1 MPGRPPSRPQK
12 VRHATPDTATCDT
25 SSTYADDAPKQ
36 CMVPKRELNPRM
48 RFPYYLKGVA
58 RLSGQRCRPMG
69 FQFSHRATIKC
80 VLRPYCSHLHGELG
94 GQRCRPMGVASLRCA
109 TLWSLCPT
117 LKSAV
122 CIFGIVHI
130 ISARP
135 CLIEHITHMHSSRY
149 GTAVGCPRASS
160 ARNHLCASTLLSPS
174 AVPAKWWYSTH
185 TFVFAAPVYPQAC
198 QLSPRD
204 ARC

>member
-1 MPGRPPSRPQK
+1 MWQGCPASGVDRWAFNSPTALLSNVFYDPT
-12 VRHATPDTATCDT
+12 VRTCTVSLAASGVDRWALQV
-25 SSTYADDAPKQ
+25 YAA
-36 CMVPKRELNPRM
+36 L
-48 RFPYYLKGVA
+48 RFGT
-58 RLSGQRCRPMG
+58 
-69 FQFSHRATIKC
+69 F
-80 VLRPYCSHLHGELG
+80 
-94 GQRCRPMGVASLRCA
+94 A
-109 TLWSLCPT
+109 TL
-117 LKSAV
+117 LKSAE
-122 CIFGIVHI
+122 CIFGIVCI
-130 ISARP
+130 ITAHP
-135 CLIEHITHMHSSRY
+135 CLIEHTTHMHSSRY